1 MALTLTRRQMEEKFT
16 GVFDPGQT
24 RVLVEVFDRIREA
37 EIERAAD
44 TRDLKQGLIELTE
57 AQRHTDETV
66 AKLSHSVDR
75 LGKSVGELTAAQ
87 QHTDESVAKL
97 FTGLDL
103 LRQEV
108 GGLAN
113 RFGFSLEEFVAALL
127 PPYLQRYEDIS
138 DLVLERRYFDIGSG
152 QMEEVDLVGEGQ
164 RNDKPITVLAECRAK
179 IGGDELRRLATKLS
193 GVASTIEM
201 GEVLPVVVAMNV
213 HPTAE
218 QAGEETGVLVVPYS
232 RINRNRG

>member
-1 MALTLTRRQMEEKFT
+1 MN
-16 GVFDPGQT
+16 
-24 RVLVEVFDRIREA
+24 
-37 EIERAAD
+37 
-44 TRDLKQGLIELTE
+44 
-57 AQRHTDETV
+57 
-66 AKLSHSVDR
+66 KLA
-75 LGKSVGELTAAQ
+75 AAQ
-87 QHTDESVAKL
+87 QRTDKSVADLGRSVNKLAAAQQRTDESVARL

-138 DLVLERRYFDIGSG
+138 GLALERRYFDIGSG

-164 RNDKPITVLAECRAK
+164 HNGQPVTVLTECRTK
-179 IGGDELRRLATKLS
+179 IGGGELRRLATKLS
-193 GVASTIEM
+193 RVASTIET